1 MIDLLKNIE
10 NNYTIRLYDR
20 KYKRITMAKII
31 DKRKIIR
38 EEKAT
43 KVLVA
48 SY

>member
-1 MIDLLKNIE
+1 
-10 NNYTIRLYDR
+10 
-20 KYKRITMAKII
+20 MAKII

>member
-1 MIDLLKNIE
+1 VLINK
-10 NNYTIRLYDR
+10 
-20 KYKRITMAKII
+20 KYKIKMAKII

-38 EEKAT
+38 EEGAT